1 VFRAYTLPPVLF
13 TFGEGSGIQKM
24 PGLLEFGPYQK
35 AATGG
40 PPRFGFVF
48 PSEYRDQ
55 ANRLYLAL
63 KNGIGYFRGVENTF
77 RFPLA
82 REHVFS
88 ITGFSIKKWA

>member
-1 VFRAYTLPPVLF
+1 
-13 TFGEGSGIQKM
+13 M

-35 AATGG
+35 AATIGS
-40 PPRFGFVF
+40 PRFGFVF

-82 REHVFS
+82 REHVSDFS
-88 ITGFSIKKWA
+88 GLTAQPCP